1 MFLAPAFLLG
11 LLAIGLPIWLHRV
24 ARANPTHHPFA
35 SLMFLE
41 PSETQKTAKR
51 TLRYWLLLAMRILL
65 LIALA
70 FAFAGPLLSERIAA
84 QGASAQLHAIVVDA
98 SLSMQHGDRWQ
109 QALAEAEKVLDG
121 LKGSDRVMLVRASGR

>member
-24 ARANPTHHPFA
+24 AKANPTLHPFA

-51 TLRYWLLLAMRILL
+51 TLHYWLLLAMRILL

-70 FAFAGPLLSERIAA
+70 LAFAGPLLSERIAT
-84 QGASAQLHAIVVDA
+84 QASAAQLHAIVIDA

-109 QALAEAEKVLDG
+109 RALAEAEKILGG
-121 LKGSDRVMLVRASGR
+121 LRGA